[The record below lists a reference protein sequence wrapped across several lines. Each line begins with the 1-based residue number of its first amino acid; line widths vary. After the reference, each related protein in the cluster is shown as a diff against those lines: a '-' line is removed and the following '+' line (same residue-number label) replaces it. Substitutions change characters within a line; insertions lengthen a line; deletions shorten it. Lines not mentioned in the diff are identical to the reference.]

1 MRKMLMSVGFMWLLS
16 VAVVFFG
23 ACSHQAHAGTPIASS
38 ASGDYVGGGWSCRLL
53 AYAHPNG
60 FPSTVVEYHCTDPQS
75 IQRLGARTWWGCPV
89 TGAYAERLWPWW
101 TSTVLAAPPDAY
113 LTIVGMYPG
122 GLSVVI
128 DGQQLQLSL
137 AQAIPSPA
145 PFACGQPSLRFR
157 VFGR

>member
-75 IQRLGARTWWGCPV
+75 IQRLGGRTWWGCP
-89 TGAYAERLWPWW
+89 TTQTYPERLWPWW
-101 TSTVLAAPPDAY
+101 TSTVLASPPDV
-113 LTIVGMYPG
+113 TMNIVGLTPASLTVTFDG
-122 GLSVVI
+122 ALVVM
-128 DGQQLQLSL
+128 SL
-137 AQAIPSPA
+137 AQSISSPA
-145 PFACGQPSLRFR
+145 PYSCSAARFR
-157 VFGR
+157 VFGP